1 MKTKL
6 LNRNFIKIIALVT
19 MLIDHVGY
27 VLYGIVPYWLYFVLR
42 CIGRISFPL
51 FAYFV
56 AEGFYYTKNKIKYF
70 ITILIFALISQLP
83 YSLLFNG
90 STTMLN
96 VLFTFLLS
104 VVLMFTFDKLWR
116 ETFLELK
123 IAFVVIVF
131 AMFTFVSILL
141 PLLFDITFDYG
152 FYGIMLTFAFYVFK
166 FSKTEQI
173 VSFVI
178 LLIIYTLVN
187 VIGTNITFFSFISIF
202 SIFAI
207 PFIILFNGEK
217 GKLNLKYI
225 FYWFYP
231 IHIAILYIINI
242 LIK

>member
-104 VVLMFTFDKLWR
+104 VVLMFAFDKLWR

-152 FYGIMLTFAFYVFK
+152 FYGIMLTFAFYIFK
-166 FSKTEQI
+166 FSKTKQI
-173 VSFVI
+173 VSFVV

-187 VIGTNITFFSFISIF
+187 VIGANITFFSFISIF

-231 IHIAILYIINI
+231 IHIAILYIISI